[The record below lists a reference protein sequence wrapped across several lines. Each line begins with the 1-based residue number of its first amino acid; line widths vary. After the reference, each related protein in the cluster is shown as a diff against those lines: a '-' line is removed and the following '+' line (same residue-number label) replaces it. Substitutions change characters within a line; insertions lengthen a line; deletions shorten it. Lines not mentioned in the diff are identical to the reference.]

1 MVVGFSTTYAIS
13 AYHHKREFEPRSWRD
28 VLDITLCDEVCQWL
42 ATGWWIS
49 PGTPVNWPPRYSWNI
64 VESGVK
70 HHKPNQPKQIH
81 NSPVGL
87 KGKWVHCAH
96 KKTQLTTAL
105 TSDSLIGWLWMTR
118 CKLIRS
124 ASYPPTLPFPVAIKT
139 PTHNHNFR
147 LFDYVNVNLFRS

>member
-96 KKTQLTTAL
+96 KKNPAYNSSNKRQFDRMVVDDPLQVNKVRLLSTN
-105 TSDSLIGWLWMTR
+105 S
-118 CKLIRS
+118 
-124 ASYPPTLPFPVAIKT
+124 PFPCGNQN
-139 PTHNHNFR
+139 THPQSQFSSIW
-147 LFDYVNVNLFRS
+147 LCLC